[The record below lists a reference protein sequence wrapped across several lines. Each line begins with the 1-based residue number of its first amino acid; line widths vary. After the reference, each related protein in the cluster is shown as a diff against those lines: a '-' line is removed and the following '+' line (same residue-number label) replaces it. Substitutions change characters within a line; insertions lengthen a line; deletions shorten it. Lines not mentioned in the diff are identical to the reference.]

1 MRTGV
6 LRLALTGA
14 CALWAV
20 SGAAAGP
27 AIRWAPSLTQALA
40 RARKANKLVMV
51 DFYTDWC
58 GWCKEL
64 DKNTYTNPKV
74 GEITN
79 RHYVAAKVNAEKGG
93 TAAARKYQVDGF
105 PTILFLTGTGE
116 AVGRIVGYMP
126 AEPFA
131 ERITQIATAHREL
144 PALEARLKADPGD
157 AEAAARLAAT
167 YAARG
172 NTERASRLLA
182 TAEKLDP
189 GNRSGAL
196 AAACNALGDHYQEKE
211 QFEKAV
217 PLFRKG
223 AETAARPA
231 EAAYAR
237 LSIAA
242 CFLSQQRPEEAV
254 PELEAVIEMPGAP
267 DDLKAQARRLLQIAR
282 QKAQGNSAL
291 P

>member
-1 MRTGV
+1 M
-6 LRLALTGA
+6 ALTGA

-20 SGAAAGP
+20 SGAAAAP

-40 RARKANKLVMV
+40 QAKKTNKLVMV

-64 DKNTYTNPKV
+64 DKNTYTSAKV

-79 RHYVAAKVNAEKGG
+79 RHYVAVKVNAEKGG
-93 TAAARKYQVDGF
+93 TAAARKYQVNGF

-157 AEAAARLAAT
+157 AEAAARLSAI

-172 NTERASRLLA
+172 NAERASGLLA
-182 TAEKLDP
+182 TAERVDP
-189 GNRSGAL
+189 GNQCGAL
-196 AAACNALGDHYQEKE
+196 AAAYNALGDHYQEEE
-211 QFEKAV
+211 QFERAV

-223 AETAARPA
+223 AQTAARPA

-254 PELEAVIEMPGAP
+254 PELEAVIKMPGAP
-267 DDLKAQARRLLQIAR
+267 EELKAQAGQLLEVTR
-282 QKAQGNSAL
+282 QKAQGSSAL